1 MVFLFYFENPNPQS
15 QTPNPL
21 FHILL
26 QTKTP
31 YTPNMPKPYT
41 PNDKWSQRAAA
52 EGYRARSVYKL
63 MELDERLKLLK
74 PGMHVLDLGAAPGSW
89 MQYTSQIIGPKGKI
103 VGCDLT
109 PIEPIADNV
118 KLYQQD
124 ITDEAAMTKIL
135 EDEGMREVDLVL
147 SDIAPNTSGIKDVD
161 QYRSVELAITV
172 FHIADRYL
180 KKGGRCVVKV
190 FRGAD
195 FDELVQEVKRM
206 WGGMRVMTVE
216 ATRDRSREVYV
227 TARKS

>member
-1 MVFLFYFENPNPQS
+1 MA
-15 QTPNPL
+15 
-21 FHILL
+21 
-26 QTKTP
+26 
-31 YTPNMPKPYT
+31 KPYT

-63 MELDERLKLLK
+63 MELDERMGLIK

-89 MQYTSQIIGPKGKI
+89 MQYTAEKIGPRGKI

-109 PIEPIADNV
+109 PIVPIADNV

-124 ITDEAAMTKIL
+124 ITDEPAMTKIL
-135 EDEGMREVDLVL
+135 KDEGMEFVDLVL

-161 QYRSVELAITV
+161 QYRSVELGIAV

-195 FDELVQEVKRM
+195 FDELLGEVRRM
-206 WGGMRVMTVE
+206 WGNLRVTTVKASRE
-216 ATRDRSREVYV
+216 SSREVYV
-227 TARKS
+227 TARKN